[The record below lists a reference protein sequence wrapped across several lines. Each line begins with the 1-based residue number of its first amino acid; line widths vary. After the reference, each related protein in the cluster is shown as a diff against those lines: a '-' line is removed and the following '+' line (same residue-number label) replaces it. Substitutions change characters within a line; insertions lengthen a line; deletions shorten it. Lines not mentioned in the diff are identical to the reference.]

1 MKKLLLFACLVFSMS
16 ILRAERTSINVTKSS
31 NMAAELAKIETPADV
46 DTLVVSST
54 VDLSLEDLREIR
66 AKFLSNGD
74 GTFTLDLS
82 KALFAGNVFPGPGSG
97 NDGAFDQLK
106 ALKEVMLPITLKQI
120 GRVAFRECANLEKI
134 NLPEGLEVLKGNC
147 FAMTGLK
154 GKLALKNLPSTIT
167 KIESYAFYQLKTLA
181 LNSLPVSLQGEIA
194 SNSFAGTAVAITE
207 IPEGITKISS
217 SAFAGKSNDTR
228 KINSIMFPTTLE
240 ILHVKAFDS
249 QHNLKVVEFKNI
261 EPPMVDG
268 GDSIHFPTDVTII
281 VPNEEAVASYMEI
294 PAFAKFTI
302 QAKTTTDLS
311 AAPTAEFSLYPNPVV
326 DELNISFLE
335 PIKDVKLYDMTGRML
350 ENLTGQAGTYNVSH
364 LNTGIY
370 FVQVNDR
377 IFRFVK
383 K

>member
-1 MKKLLLFACLVFSMS
+1 MKKILFLACIVWVMPALK
-16 ILRAERTSINVTKSS
+16 AEKVSINVTESS
-31 NMAAELAKIETPADV
+31 SMTVELAKIEIPAAV
-46 DTLVVSST
+46 DTLVVTST
-54 VDLSLEDLREIR
+54 VDLSLENLREIR
-66 AKFLSNGD
+66 AKFLSNAD
-74 GTFTLDLS
+74 GSFTLDLS
-82 KALFAGNVFPGPGSG
+82 NALFADNIFPGPGSG

-106 ALKEVMLPITLKQI
+106 ALREVILPMTLKQI
-120 GRVAFRECANLEKI
+120 GRVAFRECVNLEKI

-147 FAMTGLK
+147 FAMSKLN
-154 GKLALKNLPSTIT
+154 GKLALTSLPSTVA

-181 LNSLPVSLQGEIA
+181 LSSLPVSMQGEIA

-311 AAPTAEFSLYPNPVV
+311 AASTAEFSLYPNLVV
-326 DELNISFLE
+326 DELNISSSE
-335 PIKDVKLYDMTGRML
+335 PIRNVKLYDVNGRML
-350 ENLTGQAGTYNVSH
+350 DNLVGLAGTYNVSH
-364 LNTGIY
+364 LNPGIY